1 MRTWTW
7 FTVVVLLLAH
17 LRPIV
22 SLTPAKTTWTF
33 DAASSSMPWTS
44 MVDTQLKVV
53 PASILAD
60 YDLLVVVVPNN
71 TSKLDDTGNATAL
84 TEFNGVIESMLEAKV
99 KSVVQIINGTAMR
112 RFLLV
117 ELPEDV
123 SDDGALGRKVADSVL
138 AALNSEKGVKSCGV
152 HLPERCNS
160 TSFFSEC
167 SSSILS
173 GLYDDKRFKGNVD
186 DDAKSIETIEFITN
200 SSTIDHQMASDAVR
214 HGSILAKGLYLAKD
228 IVNAPHNSLNSH
240 GLVTVA
246 KSVVALSGG
255 RLSCQ
260 ILETADC
267 EKRGMGAFLG
277 VARGSETAPKLI
289 HLTYRPRQRA
299 SKSNPLKK
307 LGVVGKGLLFD
318 TGGYSIKTA
327 MMELMKFDCGGA
339 AAVLGAAYAI
349 AALQPEGVEV
359 HFVIAACENMINERA
374 VVPGDVLTAANG
386 MTIEVVNTDAEG
398 RLTMADAL
406 VYIDKEVGCDTI
418 IELSTLTGSCIGAL
432 GTAMSGVWTDDDGLL
447 SALMSAA
454 QATGEKLWHLPLE
467 KSYNEEIKSKIADL
481 KNVGGRYAGA
491 ITAALFLTNF
501 VEEKPFAHI
510 DMAGP
515 VWSTKTGATGWGTKL
530 VTEWVCRN
538 GS

>member
-1 MRTWTW
+1 MRTWL
-7 FTVVVLLLAH
+7 TVAVVLAN
-17 LRPIV
+17 LRPLV
-22 SLTPAKTTWTF
+22 SFAPTKTTWTF
-33 DAASSSMPWTS
+33 DAASSNMPWTT
-44 MVDTQLKVV
+44 MVDTQLTVV

-60 YDLLVVVVPNN
+60 YDLLVLVVPNN
-71 TSKLDDTGNATAL
+71 SSKIDDTGNVTASNEL
-84 TEFNGVIESMLEAKV
+84 DGVIVSMLEGKV
-99 KSVVQIINGTAMR
+99 KSVVRILNGTAMK

-117 ELPEDV
+117 ELPEDE

-138 AALNSEKGVKSCGV
+138 AALNSEKGVTSCGV
-152 HLPERCNS
+152 ILPERCNS

-167 SSSILS
+167 SSTILS
-173 GLYDDKRFKGNVD
+173 GLYNDKRFKGKVD
-186 DDAKSIETIEFITN
+186 DDAKSVETIEFISTG
-200 SSTIDHQMASDAVR
+200 SSIDNQMASDAVR
-214 HGSILAKGLYLAKD
+214 HGSILARGVYLAKD

-246 KSVVALSGG
+246 KTVAAQSGG

-289 HLTYRPRQRA
+289 HLTYRPRQRG

-339 AAVLGAAYAI
+339 AAVLGAACAI
-349 AALQPEGVEV
+349 AALQPEGIEV

-386 MTIEVVNTDAEG
+386 ITIEVVNTDAEG

-447 SALMSAA
+447 DALLSAA
-454 QATGEKLWHLPLE
+454 QATGEKLWHMPLE

-501 VEEKPFAHI
+501 VEDKPFAHI

-515 VWSTKTGATGWGTKL
+515 VWSAKTGATGWGTKL

-538 GS
+538 GI